1 MVNLLT
7 AQKFFTD
14 TFGAVCFYNDF
25 DDGYVVFSDGHKEV
39 ETLSVYFPNKLDL
52 YDKDTKNRLVKAA
65 GDKFY
70 ERYSGSKGMTLCG
83 IRSSQLMVAYYVDK
97 KIIGINCY
105 VHLGLK
111 GLSDAIFK
119 FFCGI
124 NINCYAE
131 SIRCFTET
139 IETNNGLLLEK
150 GNNIQNV
157 MEQYLN
163 RMGVDPDLY
172 FRLPKKTDYYPVS
185 EQQEM
190 LKKIGDLFA
199 EQHSYFE
206 LLAEQRTARHNQLM
220 GLLSDKDWDSFYAD
234 MHIVGSSGLKKE
246 N

>member
-14 TFGAVCFYNDF
+14 TFGAICFYNDF
-25 DDGYVVFSDGHKEV
+25 DDGYVVFSDGRKEV

-70 ERYSGSKGMTLCG
+70 ERYSGSKGKTLCG

-105 VHLGLK
+105 AHLGLK
-111 GLSDAIFK
+111 GLSDSIFK

-124 NINCYAE
+124 NINCYDE
-131 SIRCFTET
+131 SVRCFTQT

-150 GNNIQNV
+150 GNNIQDV
-157 MEQYLN
+157 MEQYLKEIDVN
-163 RMGVDPDLY
+163 PNFY
-172 FRLPKKTDYYPVS
+172 FRIPKKTDYYPVL

-190 LKKIGDLFA
+190 LKKISDMFA

-220 GLLSDKDWDSFYAD
+220 SLLSDKDWDSFYAD
-234 MHIVGSSGLKKE
+234 MHIAVSSGLKEE